1 MMNKS
6 VPKISSDQYAVMAA
20 EFSRDA
26 LLVTDADDRAV
37 WLNKGFEELTG
48 FTLNEMLGKSP
59 AELLRGDL
67 TDQSSIKAI
76 DDSLKNH
83 RPIDVEVQYRRK
95 DDTPF
100 WMESRITPIY
110 DATGRHTHFMS
121 SSRDITARRAMERAT
136 REATENEQLRQQER
150 RLLSQVSEW
159 LYSAKSLEEL
169 LKVISRSLE
178 TLMPEAEGQLYI
190 YSNSRDT
197 LDLQSHWSGAPDT
210 PHHIEADDC
219 WALRRGRAYSY
230 GTRPIE
236 FPCGHTHSDEDDA
249 PYFCVPITAHG
260 QTNGLLHLNFGA
272 FAPDRAERQN
282 FQYFLDQ
289 RWELALLC
297 AEQISLAI
305 ANVQLRQELLDQ
317 SVRDPLTNLWN
328 RRWFLEAAHRQVNS
342 SRSANTPCSVISI
355 DVDHFKKFNDHH
367 GHDAGDL
374 VLRALGTEMIAFFK
388 DDCAPCRLGGEEFI
402 VLCAGLN
409 EKETAALAEEFR
421 LRVSALNVKYSGAS
435 LPKIT
440 VSAGVAVWPEDGMHV
455 ADLVKAADLALYT
468 AKENGRNQVQTYS
481 GLDAKGAPRPA

>member
-1 MMNKS
+1 MTK
-6 VPKISSDQYAVMAA
+6 PISKGDFDRYAVMAA

-26 LLVTDADDRAV
+26 LLVTDIEDRVV
-37 WLNKGFEELTG
+37 WLNKGFETLTG
-48 FTLNEMLGKSP
+48 FSMNEMLGRTP
-59 AELLRGDL
+59 GEFLRGDL
-67 TDQSSIKAI
+67 TETDAIQKI
-76 DDSLKNH
+76 DDCITH
-83 RPIDVEVQYRRK
+83 RRPVDIEVQYRRK
-95 DDTPF
+95 DNTAF
-100 WMESRITPIY
+100 WMESRITPIFAK
-110 DATGRHTHFMS
+110 DGSHTHFMS
-121 SSRDITARRAMERAT
+121 SSRDVTARRALEKST

-169 LKVISRSLE
+169 LQVISKSLE

-197 LDLQSHWSGAPDT
+197 LDLNIQWGGSGAAT
-210 PHHIEADDC
+210 KHIEPDDC
-219 WALRRGRAYSY
+219 WALRRGRAYAY
-230 GTRPIE
+230 GMRPIE
-236 FPCGHTHSDEDDA
+236 FPCGHSHAVEDDS

-272 FAPDRAERQN
+272 FAPDRAQREK
-282 FQYFLDQ
+282 FKYFLDQ

-328 RRWFLEAAHRQVNS
+328 RRWFLEAAHRQINS
-342 SRSANTPCSVISI
+342 SRSAGTNCSVISI

-374 VLRALGTEMIAFFK
+374 VLRALGARMIEFFTT
-388 DDCAPCRLGGEEFI
+388 DASPCRLGGEEFI
-402 VLCAGLN
+402 VLCANKTL
-409 EKETAALAEEFR
+409 EETCALADAFR
-421 LRVSALNVKYSGAS
+421 QQVEALNVKYSGES

-440 VSAGVAVWPEDGMHV
+440 ISAGVAVWPEHAMHV
-455 ADLVKAADLALYT
+455 ADLVKAADVALYK
-468 AKENGRNQVQTYS
+468 AKAQGRNQVQAYEDT
-481 GLDAKGAPRPA
+481 PA